1 MDTLELQDFRLTP
14 DSFPAFYFFLV
25 SLRFPVP
32 VSLVLDMRS
41 VLHFTADVTPEPVGV
56 PHYAAFRQALKR
68 AVVSFGVTEE
78 RHRERLLKVL
88 VMLRGVHHAHTF
100 QSRKAERHLRALI
113 EHQRRARAR
122 CVRNSML
129 AILTAA
135 GCFLAWIAMSAP
147 DWKIKIATA
156 ICALFALSFF
166 RVIPAMDDEI
176 ARLNQQLNDILRR
189 RIQVL
194 HWKTLIHKL
203 ALLLGYKRI
212 TGIEIFEPVGK
223 GDALSAHG

>member
-1 MDTLELQDFRLTP
+1 MDKLELQDFRLTP

-41 VLHFTADVTPEPVGV
+41 VLHFTADVLPEPVGV

-68 AVVSFGVTEE
+68 AVSSFGITEE

-100 QSRKAERHLRALI
+100 QSRKAERHLRGLI
-113 EHQRRARAR
+113 EHQRRARQC
-122 CVRNSML
+122 CVRNTIL
-129 AILTAA
+129 AALSAA
-135 GCFLAWIAMSAP
+135 GCFLAWIAMPLP
-147 DWKIKIATA
+147 DWRIKLATA
-156 ICALFALSFF
+156 ICALFALSFY

-176 ARLNQQLNDILRR
+176 VRLNQQLNDILRR

-194 HWKTLIHKL
+194 RWKTLIHKL

-212 TGIEIFEPVGK
+212 TGIEIFDPVGEH
-223 GDALSAHG
+223 DAISAHG